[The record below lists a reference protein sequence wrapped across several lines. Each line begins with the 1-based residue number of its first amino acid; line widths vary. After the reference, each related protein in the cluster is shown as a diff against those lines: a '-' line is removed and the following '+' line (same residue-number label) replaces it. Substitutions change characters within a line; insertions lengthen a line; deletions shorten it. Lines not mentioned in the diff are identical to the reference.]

1 MNINNF
7 KINNTLLFAVLTFLF
22 GILLLN
28 FMGITIKV
36 LRETYSAYQISLF
49 RNIFGFIPIII
60 IFYFVTDSN
69 EKKLSF
75 AVPRLWLL
83 FLRGGFI
90 TVAQLCFF
98 TSLLYLEF
106 ATAIAL
112 SFAMPIFVTMFSIPI
127 LKKKVGI
134 YRWSAVLLGICGIFL
149 IVRPNS
155 DVFSIYALL
164 PIGAAIGYAM
174 SMITVKLFPENISS
188 VVIQGYSQFSSI
200 IFSAVFLF
208 FLGQTNNIENL
219 NDLILFITLGIV
231 GGLGV
236 LLLIIAYRMT
246 NPTNVAPFEYFGIIF
261 SFILG
266 YLFFGETPFEKL
278 FPGVFA
284 IIGAGLLIL
293 WRERILKNR
302 IH

>member
-1 MNINNF
+1 
-7 KINNTLLFAVLTFLF
+7 
-22 GILLLN
+22 
-28 FMGITIKV
+28 
-36 LRETYSAYQISLF
+36 
-49 RNIFGFIPIII
+49 
-60 IFYFVTDSN
+60 
-69 EKKLSF
+69 
-75 AVPRLWLL
+75 
-83 FLRGGFI
+83 
-90 TVAQLCFF
+90 
-98 TSLLYLEF
+98 
-106 ATAIAL
+106 
-112 SFAMPIFVTMFSIPI
+112 
-127 LKKKVGI
+127 
-134 YRWSAVLLGICGIFL
+134 
-149 IVRPNS
+149 
-155 DVFSIYALL
+155 
-164 PIGAAIGYAM
+164 M

-219 NDLILFITLGIV
+219 FDLILFITLGIV
-231 GGLGV
+231 GGIGV

-266 YLFFGETPFEKL
+266 YIFFGETPFEKL

-293 WRERILKNR
+293 WRENVLKNR